1 MNWIFYHN
9 VNIYICKLLVHRK
22 VVTVF
27 DFLPF
32 KFYSNCIPSLTWV
45 AAAGLSGT
53 EIETAD
59 ISIANKRYFNSFY
72 EKLLLVLED
81 LDWEWCHHLQRWSAI
96 IASISRVIWYN
107 YHNEAGF
114 ERAGWSWTENSH
126 WRDTLCFDTFL
137 KIITRNEFNSTC
149 MTTKHWFSIQETFFI
164 SLSSLLVKKFNEI
177 GVFDEK
183 KN

>member
-1 MNWIFYHN
+1 MPKVSQTSEKKNRAKNFRVQLKNRNQNMFGSFFITTIRGGGRFYHN

-32 KFYSNCIPSLTWV
+32 KFYSNCIPSLTGI

-81 LDWEWCHHLQRWSAI
+81 LDWEWCHHLQR
-96 IASISRVIWYN
+96 
-107 YHNEAGF
+107 
-114 ERAGWSWTENSH
+114 
-126 WRDTLCFDTFL
+126 
-137 KIITRNEFNSTC
+137 
-149 MTTKHWFSIQETFFI
+149 
-164 SLSSLLVKKFNEI
+164 
-177 GVFDEK
+177 
-183 KN
+183 